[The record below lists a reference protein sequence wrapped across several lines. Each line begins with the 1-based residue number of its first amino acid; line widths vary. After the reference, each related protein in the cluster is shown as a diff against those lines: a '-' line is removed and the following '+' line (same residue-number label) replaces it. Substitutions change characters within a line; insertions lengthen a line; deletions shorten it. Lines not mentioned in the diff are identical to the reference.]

1 MEDILKKTK
10 PNHPNHL
17 PIRPIPQYSS
27 NTQQI
32 NTPLNTTPTHIQPY
46 IQLPTPHDHISNFI
60 GPPTPLP
67 PYDTL
72 PHFIHILPNGN
83 KIPIYPIPPNNHYP
97 NNHYQNQFIKQ
108 NITNDHDPIFKQN
121 LIPPPAIT
129 IQQPQPI
136 TLHQPVP
143 LHIPKSPVGPPP
155 PANTYQN
162 GKYFYNIFSFPL
174 KNIYYIFFK

>member
-1 MEDILKKTK
+1 MEDILKNQIKS
-10 PNHPNHL
+10 NHL
-17 PIRPIPQYSS
+17 PVKPIPQSQYR
-27 NTQQI
+27 NNIQQI
-32 NTPLNTTPTHIQPY
+32 NTPLNTTPTPIQPY
-46 IQLPTPHDHISNFI
+46 IQLPTPQNHFI
-60 GPPTPLP
+60 GPPQSPLP
-67 PYDTL
+67 PYDIL
-72 PHFIHILPNGN
+72 PHFVHVFPNGS
-83 KIPIYPIPPNNHYP
+83 KVPIYPIPLNNHYP
-97 NNHYQNQFIKQ
+97 NNHYQNQFINQ
-108 NITNDHDPIFKQN
+108 NIANDPIFKQN
-121 LIPPPAIT
+121 LIPPPPIT